1 MTRIFLVKPMS
12 YTPFGGFNPI
22 DIPYLESNGITIVKN
37 IKDADVLVGGHRKF
51 LKSYFKKYLHKKKY
65 LIWTQEPRFDVSF
78 KPIRKELWGL
88 VHCHIMNLYTE
99 DVFVS
104 PLSFHAQLI
113 QEELEVL
120 PEDFLVPNRVVVD
133 LMSYFKGE
141 KTEAVY
147 KNNED
152 IDLIKT
158 RTEIALAGQ
167 EEGAFHVYGKGW
179 PEGASKEDSRSGD
192 WVTRKKDLLKGY
204 YFNLCFENTS
214 AKYYATEK
222 VWDSIANY
230 CLPIYY
236 GKHNGIYELFP
247 KNSFIDYS
255 TFNNPKDLFSYI
267 ETLSDTEYRD
277 RMNACIK
284 GYQSIQ
290 LKGESFAVEERKKS
304 LQAIVN
310 KLKFDIVANKK

>member
-1 MTRIFLVKPMS
+1 MIRIFLVKPMP

-22 DIPYLESNGITIVKN
+22 DIPYLESHDIKIVKN
-37 IKDADVLVGGHRKF
+37 IKEADVLIGGHRKF
-51 LKSYFKKYLHKKKY
+51 LKPFFRKYVRKKKY

-78 KPIRKELWGL
+78 RPYRKELFGL
-88 VHCHIMNLYTE
+88 VRCHIMNLYTE
-99 DVFVS
+99 DVFKS

-120 PEDFLVPNRVVVD
+120 PEDFTLPNRQIVG

-141 KTEAVY
+141 KTAAVY
-147 KNNED
+147 KNGED

-167 EEGAFHVYGKGW
+167 KEEAFHVYGRGW
-179 PEGASKEDSRSGD
+179 PEGVSKEDSRSGD
-192 WVTRKKDLLKGY
+192 WVTRKKDLLENY

-214 AKYYATEK
+214 TKYYVTEK
-222 VWDSIANY
+222 IWDSIANY

-247 KNSFIDYS
+247 ENSFIDYS
-255 TFNNPKDLFSYI
+255 TFNHPKEVFSFVKN
-267 ETLSDTEYRD
+267 LSDADYRD

-284 GYQSIQ
+284 VYQSIKE
-290 LKGESFAVEERKKS
+290 KGKSFAEREREKS
-304 LQAIVN
+304 LEAIVN
-310 KLKFDIVANKK
+310 KLKMITN